1 MIAALTCF
9 SILILGLCAYSRSSS
24 RKYGVIAFF
33 FLVSDGFNFLSQKS
47 FSGFP
52 INKVSDYAIFFLIAI
67 ILLFILNKKNIIKPA
82 TESFKWIYVLFGY
95 LTIIFM
101 VTVMIGAEY
110 YNYSLQTW
118 RKYILFLSFI
128 ILQPLSTKDLQWVFK
143 CIIGITMFTTF
154 LFVLQP
160 ITHIQFLARD
170 TMAEIT
176 SNNAF
181 SMRYRNIPYL
191 TYFCLIYYSINVR
204 FYKIKDVFLLLL
216 CLSALVITQ
225 HRGII
230 LGYAFCIVL
239 YLLYKRKA
247 SQVIAYGI
255 IGSIMLFIS
264 GSFILERFNEADTA
278 NDFTTL
284 INMDF
289 KNVNAYKEISGEGT
303 LTFRIALFLERAE
316 YLVTHPKNLMTGI
329 GMRHE
334 DSPKTGN
341 DFSFLIGSAKYSN
354 GFWIPMQLT
363 SGDLVWL
370 DPFFKFG
377 LIGLGLYIWI
387 TILFAKFYY
396 VNKGKSLFHD
406 SALFFYLLLIIISLK
421 NDILFDKSCLFMI
434 FLTTMIILR
443 NNTNEKRIRINQ

>member
-9 SILILGLCAYSRSSS
+9 SVLILGLCAYSRSSS

-354 GFWIPMQLT
+354 GFWIPQQIT
-363 SGDLVWL
+363 SGDLVWF

-377 LIGLGLYIWI
+377 LIGLALYIWI

-396 VNKGKSLFHD
+396 INKGKSLFHD
-406 SALFFYLLLIIISLK
+406 SALFFYLLLIMISLK

>member
-230 LGYAFCIVL
+230 LGYIICIVL
-239 YLLYKRKA
+239 YLLYRRKA

-264 GSFILERFNEADTA
+264 GSFILERFNEADTG
-278 NDFTTL
+278 NDFTAL

-289 KNVNAYKEISGEGT
+289 KNVNAYKEMSGEGT
-303 LTFRIALFLERAE
+303 LTFRITLLLERAH

-354 GFWIPMQLT
+354 GFWIPQQIT
-363 SGDLVWL
+363 SGDLVWF

-396 VNKGKSLFHD
+396 VNKGKSMLHD

-421 NDILFDKSCLFMI
+421 NDILFDKSCLFMNY
-434 FLTTMIILR
+434 LTVMIILR
-443 NNTNEKRIRINQ
+443 NNTNEKRIRID

>member
-230 LGYAFCIVL
+230 LGYIICIVL
-239 YLLYKRKA
+239 YLLYRRKA

-264 GSFILERFNEADTA
+264 GSFILERFNEADTG
-278 NDFTTL
+278 NDLTTL

-289 KNVNAYKEISGEGT
+289 KDVNVYKDISNEGT
-303 LTFRIALFLERAE
+303 LTFRIALFLERAH
-316 YLVTHPKNLMTGI
+316 YLVTNPKSLMTGI

-334 DSPKTGN
+334 DSPKTRN
-341 DFSFLIGSAKYSN
+341 DFSFSIGSAKYSN
-354 GFWIPMQLT
+354 GFWVPQQIS
-363 SGDLVWL
+363 SGDMVWFE
-370 DPFFKFG
+370 PFFKFG

-443 NNTNEKRIRINQ
+443 NNTNKKRIGINQ